1 MATKERMNNMTLTN
15 VNSPIKLNNGVEI
28 PCVGYGTFRTDPA
41 VTAQA
46 VQDAIAAGYRHIDT
60 AKVYENEVGVG
71 QGIKAAGVPRE
82 ELFVTSKLWNTD
94 RGYEATKAAF
104 QASLDR
110 LGLDYLDLYLIHW
123 PANEKQFGADAAKIN
138 AETWRAMEELYEAG
152 KIRAIGLSNF
162 MPHHVAELLKTAKIK
177 PMVDQIEVHP
187 GWTHA
192 EEIKKLQAMDIVVE
206 AWGPL
211 GGQGATVLVDP
222 TMQKI
227 AATHGKSTAQV
238 SLRWILQQGVVPLPK
253 SVHVDRLKQN
263 MELFD
268 FELSNEEMQTIA
280 ALPNLGGQCK
290 DPDDVD
296 F

>member
-60 AKVYENEVGVG
+60 AKVYENEAGVG

-227 AATHGKSTAQV
+227 AAAHGKSTAQV

-290 DPDDVD
+290 DPDEVD

>member
-1 MATKERMNNMTLTN
+1 MTLTN

-71 QGIKAAGVPRE
+71 QGIKAASVPRE

>member
-1 MATKERMNNMTLTN
+1 MNNMTLTN

-71 QGIKAAGVPRE
+71 QGIKAASVPRE

-227 AATHGKSTAQV
+227 AAAHGKSTAQV

>member
-1 MATKERMNNMTLTN
+1 MTLTN

>member
-1 MATKERMNNMTLTN
+1 MTLTS

-162 MPHHVAELLKTAKIK
+162 MPHHVAELLKMAKIK

-227 AATHGKSTAQV
+227 AAAHGKSTAQV

-253 SVHVDRLKQN
+253 SVHVDRIKQN

>member
-1 MATKERMNNMTLTN
+1 MNNMTLTS

-227 AATHGKSTAQV
+227 AAAHGKTPAQV
-238 SLRWILQQGVVPLPK
+238 SLRWILQQGGVPLPK
-253 SVHVDRLKQN
+253 SVHADRIKQN
-263 MELFD
+263 RDLFD
-268 FELSNEEMQTIA
+268 FELSNEEMQEIS

>member
-1 MATKERMNNMTLTN
+1 MNNMTLTSI
-15 VNSPIKLNNGVEI
+15 NSPIKLNNGVEI

-227 AATHGKSTAQV
+227 AAAHGKTPAQV
-238 SLRWILQQGVVPLPK
+238 SLRWILQQGGVPLPK
-253 SVHVDRLKQN
+253 SVHADRIKQN
-263 MELFD
+263 RDLFD
-268 FELSNEEMQTIA
+268 FELSNEEMQEIS

>member
-1 MATKERMNNMTLTN
+1 MTLTS

>member
-1 MATKERMNNMTLTN
+1 MNNMTLTN

-162 MPHHVAELLKTAKIK
+162 IPHHVAELLKTAKIK

>member
-1 MATKERMNNMTLTN
+1 MNNMMLTN

-227 AATHGKSTAQV
+227 AAAHGKSTAQV

-253 SVHVDRLKQN
+253 SVHVDRIKQN

>member
-1 MATKERMNNMTLTN
+1 MTLTN

-60 AKVYENEVGVG
+60 AKVYENEAGVG

-238 SLRWILQQGVVPLPK
+238 SLRWILQQGGVPLPK

>member
-1 MATKERMNNMTLTN
+1 MTLTS

-227 AATHGKSTAQV
+227 AAAHGKSTAQV

-253 SVHVDRLKQN
+253 SVHVDRIKQN

>member
-1 MATKERMNNMTLTN
+1 MNNMTLTN

-227 AATHGKSTAQV
+227 AAAHGKSTAQV

-268 FELSNEEMQTIA
+268 FELSNEEMQTIS

>member
-1 MATKERMNNMTLTN
+1 MTLTS

-123 PANEKQFGADAAKIN
+123 PANEKQFGVDAAKIN

-227 AATHGKSTAQV
+227 AAAHGKTPAQV
-238 SLRWILQQGVVPLPK
+238 SLRWILQQGGVPLPK
-253 SVHVDRLKQN
+253 SVHADRIKQN
-263 MELFD
+263 RDLFD
-268 FELSNEEMQTIA
+268 FELSNEEMQEIS

>member
-1 MATKERMNNMTLTN
+1 MNNMTLTN

-46 VQDAIAAGYRHIDT
+46 VQDAITAGYRHIDT
-60 AKVYENEVGVG
+60 AKVYENEAGVG

-227 AATHGKSTAQV
+227 AAAHGKSTAQV

-290 DPDDVD
+290 DPDEVD

>member
-1 MATKERMNNMTLTN
+1 MTLTN

-46 VQDAIAAGYRHIDT
+46 VQDAITAGYRHIDT
-60 AKVYENEVGVG
+60 AKVYENEAGVG

-227 AATHGKSTAQV
+227 AAAHGKSTAQV

>member
-1 MATKERMNNMTLTN
+1 MKNMTLTS

-227 AATHGKSTAQV
+227 AAAHGKTPAQV
-238 SLRWILQQGVVPLPK
+238 SLRWILQQGGVPLPK
-253 SVHVDRLKQN
+253 SVHADRIKQN
-263 MELFD
+263 RDLFD
-268 FELSNEEMQTIA
+268 FELSNEEMQEIS

>member
-1 MATKERMNNMTLTN
+1 MTLTS

-60 AKVYENEVGVG
+60 AKVYENEAGVG

-123 PANEKQFGADAAKIN
+123 PANEKQFGTDAAKIN

-227 AATHGKSTAQV
+227 AAAHGKSTAQV

-253 SVHVDRLKQN
+253 SVHVDRIKQN

>member
-1 MATKERMNNMTLTN
+1 MTLTS

-123 PANEKQFGADAAKIN
+123 PANEKQFGVDAAKIN

-227 AATHGKSTAQV
+227 AAAHGKSTAQV

-253 SVHVDRLKQN
+253 SVHVDRIKQN

>member
-1 MATKERMNNMTLTN
+1 MTLTN

-28 PCVGYGTFRTDPA
+28 PCVGYGTFRTAPA

-227 AATHGKSTAQV
+227 AAAHGKSTAQV

>member
-1 MATKERMNNMTLTN
+1 MNNMTLTS

-41 VTAQA
+41 VTVQA

-227 AATHGKSTAQV
+227 AAAHGKSTAQV

>member
-1 MATKERMNNMTLTN
+1 MNNMTLTN

-238 SLRWILQQGVVPLPK
+238 SLRWILQQGGVPLPK

-268 FELSNEEMQTIA
+268 FELSNEEMQKIA

>member
-1 MATKERMNNMTLTN
+1 MNNMTLTN

-71 QGIKAAGVPRE
+71 QGIKAASVPRE

>member
-1 MATKERMNNMTLTN
+1 MTLTS

-28 PCVGYGTFRTDPA
+28 PCVGYGTFRTAPA

-227 AATHGKSTAQV
+227 AAAHGKTPAQV

>member
-1 MATKERMNNMTLTN
+1 MNNMTLTN

-123 PANEKQFGADAAKIN
+123 PANEKQFGTDAAKIN

-227 AATHGKSTAQV
+227 AAAHGKSTAQV

-253 SVHVDRLKQN
+253 SVHADRIKQN
-263 MELFD
+263 MDLFD
-268 FELSNEEMQTIA
+268 FELSNEEMQAIS

>member
-1 MATKERMNNMTLTN
+1 MNNMTLTS

-227 AATHGKSTAQV
+227 AAAHGKSTAQV

-253 SVHVDRLKQN
+253 SVHADRIKQN
-263 MELFD
+263 MDLFD
-268 FELSNEEMQTIA
+268 FELSNEEMQAISV
-280 ALPNLGGQCK
+280 LPNLGGQCK